1 MKKVI
6 IRYFVIGIRPIK
18 FIQLD
23 DNILSGAA
31 YAMDWEDGKFKISQ
45 NYVDNIWGRQFKDDA
60 EEITQIEFDNLV
72 DEYRLE
78 RNIKEV
84 DDTEFNEGMRYY
96 TDVLAKS

>member
-6 IRYFVIGIRPIK
+6 IRYFIVGIRPIK

-60 EEITQIEFDNLV
+60 EEISQAEFDSLV
-72 DEYRLE
+72 DKYRSE

-84 DDTEFNEGMRYY
+84 DDTEFDEGMRYY
-96 TDVLAKS
+96 TDILAKS

>member
-6 IRYFVIGIRPIK
+6 IRYFVVGIRPIK

-45 NYVDNIWGRQFKDDA
+45 SYVDNIWGRQFKDDA

-72 DEYRLE
+72 DKYRLE

-96 TDVLAKS
+96 TDILAKS